1 MMKQAS
7 LFAACTLLSVF
18 VASNALADGPAVA
31 APSTTIRITPVP
43 TIKLPTPIR
52 IIPQC
57 ADPAA
62 TAVDF
67 TMLSRSTTSRFQ
79 GRVRITGKVKNL
91 GAQAFESRP
100 GQQSIQLVETPLGG
114 RPRIVATLP
123 FVNLAPNQEIS
134 VSFDRSWDASS
145 PAEGEFPPNYKIV
158 LSYDPDIYI
167 DGNTKNDDCV
177 STNNTRERSSADIN
191 AMFR

>member
-7 LFAACTLLSVF
+7 LLACTLLSIF
-18 VASNALADGPAVA
+18 VASNALADGSAVV
-31 APSTTIRITPVP
+31 APKATVRITPQP
-43 TIKLPTPIR
+43 SIKLPTPIR

-67 TMLSRSTTSRFQ
+67 TVLSRSATSRFQ

-100 GQQSIQLVETPLGG
+100 GQQTAQLIETPLGG
-114 RPRIVATLP
+114 RPRIVATVP

-134 VSFDRSWDASS
+134 VSFDRNWDASS
-145 PAEGEFPPNYKIV
+145 PAEGEFPPSYKVV
-158 LSYDPDIYI
+158 LSFDPDIYI

-177 STNNTRERSSADIN
+177 TTNNTKERSSADIN